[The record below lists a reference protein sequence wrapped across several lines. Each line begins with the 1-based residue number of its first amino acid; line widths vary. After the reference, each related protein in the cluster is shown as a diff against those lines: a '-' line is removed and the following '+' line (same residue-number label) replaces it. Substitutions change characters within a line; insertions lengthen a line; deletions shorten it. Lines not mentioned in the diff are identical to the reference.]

1 MRKTFLIIILL
12 FSCAA
17 TLFAYADYGVDPNGG
32 PFFDNYKQLFTF
44 IAKLEGLSAEPDTI
58 RKLAEESTIEPIG
71 QLSPGR
77 FIVIDVEYMGK
88 EFSKI
93 RSFHNNGSY
102 YILLKNK
109 KNFKLVGCVV
119 GNRYR
124 WDIVEDRIR
133 IIVNY
138 HFSIEPCEAVYLW
151 NGKSFQPISPPDSGS
166 KTYINSPCPTSK
178 IDYHILKLGLTYEKT
193 ISNVYKWALEQ
204 FADGPLDSSDWAMYV
219 ADRGLMEAKVDLDFD
234 GMPELFLRQNAYARN
249 HLYQVFSPVKG
260 GYRYLGNFSG
270 RHFKILPLNKDK
282 KPEILILERCH
293 GPLCFIKKYM
303 NNGKKFTLV
312 SSEELSVGDDA
323 PKENNKK
330 LEELF
335 GNFEKSIVFTK
346 SAIETLKRNISSAT
360 AKTLQTDPSLVPW
373 DPNSKF
379 DWLPEDERYERYR
392 YVADL
397 NFDSI
402 MDLALSEPLYLSG
415 TGGSGYTLYLGNADG
430 GFIELEGWIFGGGMS
445 LKKRKAG
452 EGILCIYGHGGGG
465 CGSLTQ
471 YSITSAGIKK
481 ISSKMLC
488 PDEDDESREE
498 DCNEF
503 GRIFNDKDTLIPQ
516 ISKTSNGNVF
526 WLTPFHAIKSIDK
539 LVTEIVV
546 RAKADDKETFGKYLV
561 AHRDG
566 DLPGDYEKRAEKQ
579 SQKLIEMVLRS
590 DMENNYKQRLEH
602 ISSSNAR
609 LNYHYLEKGCHFQIE
624 LEKIEE
630 YGTWHIKNIWFC
642 R

>member
-1 MRKTFLIIILL
+1 MRKTFLIMILL

-17 TLFAYADYGVDPNGG
+17 TLFAYSDYGVDPNGG

-44 IAKLEGLSAEPDTI
+44 IAKLEGLPADPDTI

-166 KTYINSPCPTSK
+166 KTHINSPCPTSN
-178 IDYHILKLGLTYEKT
+178 IDYHILKLGLTDEKT
-193 ISNVYKWALEQ
+193 IFNVYKWALEQ

-249 HLYQVFSPVKG
+249 HLYQVFSLVKG

-282 KPEILILERCH
+282 KPEILVFERCH

-330 LEELF
+330 LYELF
-335 GNFEKSIVFTK
+335 GNFEKSIVFTSCKTVGGEGLYTQNSVTKLPEVKGKGTKKWTVWLADGRSDPKQLDIIPAK
-346 SAIETLKRNISSAT
+346 SPLGNYRENMALIH
-360 AKTLQTDPSLVPW
+360 PW
-373 DPNSKF
+373 DFGKDRDVNDPTRIKLGEPNVTYIGKWEEYVVYDLTDHENVCKQIMLKDKSGNHKIIYSQ
-379 DWLPEDERYERYR
+379 LPWCTANVDDLPYIVTIQGIPVLVYR
-392 YVADL
+392 TRV
-397 NFDSI
+397 
-402 MDLALSEPLYLSG
+402 SG
-415 TGGSGYTLYLGNADG
+415 TGHFFIEYYFIYHKKNKRPIPIDMSAIVESLSRILPKGYSVWKGG
-430 GFIELEGWIFGGGMS
+430 GFNIEKMTFSHAVWKKGDGNCCPTGGRVDLKLS
-445 LKKRKAG
+445 LKNGKIIVIEER
-452 EGILCIYGHGGGG
+452 YDP
-465 CGSLTQ
+465 Q
-471 YSITSAGIKK
+471 YDWNSQQSHEKTA
-481 ISSKMLC
+481 
-488 PDEDDESREE
+488 
-498 DCNEF
+498 
-503 GRIFNDKDTLIPQ
+503 
-516 ISKTSNGNVF
+516 SKTTWKTIISNVLNRF
-526 WLTPFHAIKSIDK
+526 
-539 LVTEIVV
+539 LVQTQ
-546 RAKADDKETFGKYLV
+546 D
-561 AHRDG
+561 
-566 DLPGDYEKRAEKQ
+566 
-579 SQKLIEMVLRS
+579 
-590 DMENNYKQRLEH
+590 
-602 ISSSNAR
+602 
-609 LNYHYLEKGCHFQIE
+609 
-624 LEKIEE
+624 
-630 YGTWHIKNIWFC
+630 
-642 R
+642 